1 MADTPGPSST
11 PRSLVVANA
20 GVSANADSN
29 RSLPHK
35 DSDNTTQTLEEL
47 ARQNVAPFLAKYQ
60 PRQYAPLR
68 SQVSTPSDQ
77 HLVNASYCYRHQ
89 PDSKC
94 SRRQADEQSMTQ
106 LQSELNLLPQS
117 DQQGI
122 AHVWSL
128 FSAAPAK
135 QRTLMLQGILAQS
148 CFPQLSYIS
157 ASVRELIRIDFL
169 AALPPELSFKILRY
183 LDTASLCRAAQVSPR
198 WRALA
203 DDDVVWHRMC
213 EQHIRR
219 KCNKCGWGLPLLDR
233 KRLREAK
240 REIEL
245 RATNWGNNK
254 PAVGSTEA
262 VMVGSCSTI
271 QPPASGKR
279 KLESDEEA
287 AALAKR
293 HCASSPQSPEVD
305 ESYFKTRYRP
315 WKEVYRDRFV
325 VETVSCVCSS
335 RTIS

>member
-1 MADTPGPSST
+1 MTDTTEIPTSRHKPVS
-11 PRSLVVANA
+11 NA
-20 GVSANADSN
+20 GPDATAEPNAPRKDAN
-29 RSLPHK
+29 
-35 DSDNTTQTLEEL
+35 TQTLEEL
-47 ARQNVAPFLAKYQ
+47 ARQNVAPFLARHQ

-68 SQVSTPSDQ
+68 SQVSNPSEQ
-77 HLVNASYCYRHQ
+77 RPVNASYCYRHQ

-94 SRRQADEQSMTQ
+94 GRRQADEQSMTQ
-106 LQSELNLLPQS
+106 LQSELNGLAQE
-117 DQQGI
+117 DQKAI
-122 AHVWSL
+122 SLVWSL

-135 QRTLMLQGILAQS
+135 QRTLMLQGILAQC

-198 WRALA
+198 WKALA

-245 RATNWGNNK
+245 RATNWGHSK
-254 PAVGSTEA
+254 PSGESAEAAVAEP
-262 VMVGSCSTI
+262 CSI
-271 QPPASGKR
+271 AAPDGNGKR
-279 KLESDEEA
+279 KVDAEDDEGT
-287 AALAKR
+287 LVKR
-293 HCASSPQSPEVD
+293 HCASPPQSSE
-305 ESYFKTRYRP
+305 
-315 WKEVYRDRFV
+315 
-325 VETVSCVCSS
+325 ETFIGIGLSS
-335 RTIS
+335 V